1 MDYIENLQ
9 NLEGN
14 EHFERMGE
22 FNQNKL
28 SCFGLIIFIFFKLML
43 GLKKVF
49 DDTYDHVMQYFRHTL
64 YFRLLRRSCTHDV
77 LFYT

>member
-1 MDYIENLQ
+1 MDNIENLQ

-49 DDTYDHVMQYFRHTL
+49 DYMIEDRFLCVALQKYMQPKIRYARRHI
-64 YFRLLRRSCTHDV
+64 
-77 LFYT
+77 